1 MDRIKNTFISTILL
15 TSIAANAGTMGAEFD
30 ARPLI
35 APFASLEGSYTW
47 NGIKSSTINGT
58 KSTLTTDGWGGRAA
72 VGLKHN
78 YTHQLSLSG
87 EIGWGY
93 YGSTK
98 QNLASLGSNAK
109 FTITGIDFLFG
120 PLYHYRKVDIFAKAG
135 VMLESVRNNA
145 LLNLGTIHQGG
156 LVSGLDR
163 RVETYS
169 GALPELKAG
178 GIYNVNDNL
187 GISLAYMFVSGYNP
201 KLNKTFSSSGGRII
215 DSGVVSTGATTLS
228 TIMLGLTY
236 NFV

>member
-1 MDRIKNTFISTILL
+1 MDKIKKTFISACLL
-15 TSIAANAGTMGAEFD
+15 TSITAHSGTMGAEYE

-47 NGIKSSTINGT
+47 NGIKASTINDT
-58 KSTLTTDGWGGRAA
+58 KATLTMNGWGGRAA

-78 YTHQLSLSG
+78 YTHHVSLSG

-93 YGSTK
+93 YGSSK
-98 QNLASLGSNAK
+98 ENFASLRSNEKA
-109 FTITGIDFLFG
+109 TITGIDFLVG

-135 VMLESVRNNA
+135 VMLESVRSNA
-145 LLNLGTIHQGG
+145 LLNLGMIHQGG
-156 LVSGLDR
+156 SISGVDR
-163 RVETYS
+163 RVETFS
-169 GALPELKAG
+169 GALPELKSG
-178 GIYNVNDNL
+178 GTYNFNDNL

-201 KLNKTFSSSGGRII
+201 KANKTFSSNGGQII

-228 TIMLGLTY
+228 SIMLGLTY